1 MKKIYN
7 RKLKNLNNKTGEKI
21 KRTIQEIIDNKE
33 KYKNCYFWNPPM
45 TAVQRREK
53 EFEIILEFFLD
64 NKKYQIRQKMALS
77 CKNYY
82 FKTTILIDNIQKNIT
97 SIKKLI

>member
-45 TAVQRREK
+45 TATQRRNQ
-53 EFEIILEFFLD
+53 EFNNELEFFL
-64 NKKYQIRQKMALS
+64 NGKEYKVLQNMTLS

-82 FKTTILIDNIQKNIT
+82 FKTTVMVDGLQKTIT
-97 SIKKLI
+97 AIKKLI